1 MVTTCGRAFHSRT
14 SRFIAFLLVLSWG
27 NFALAAEIHE
37 AVKNNDLVKVK
48 TLIKG
53 NPDLVFSKDDDGFT
67 PLHLAAANGYME
79 MAEFLLANKADVH
92 SKDNSGST
100 PLHQAATAEAQNAD
114 LLEILIARKSDVN
127 AEDKNGLT
135 PLHYATLA
143 DRAKSVKV
151 LLVHGAHTDVKDKV
165 EGNTPLIIAAG
176 QGHKDVAEALF
187 GNGADVNAADKMG
200 TPLAWAIHTGHN
212 DVADLLRQHGG
223 HE

>member
-79 MAEFLLANKADVH
+79 MAESCQQSRRPLQRQQRKYAP
-92 SKDNSGST
+92 SPGGNSG
-100 PLHQAATAEAQNAD
+100 
-114 LLEILIARKSDVN
+114 
-127 AEDKNGLT
+127 
-135 PLHYATLA
+135 
-143 DRAKSVKV
+143 
-151 LLVHGAHTDVKDKV
+151 
-165 EGNTPLIIAAG
+165 
-176 QGHKDVAEALF
+176 
-187 GNGADVNAADKMG
+187 G
-200 TPLAWAIHTGHN
+200 TKC
-212 DVADLLRQHGG
+212 
-223 HE
+223 